1 MSRQVLILGGAQ
13 SDFSRHWLREGSDLA
28 GEMQRVVQQA
38 LQACDLP
45 ADQVQAAHV
54 GNFAAELFCH
64 QGLLGGL
71 LARCE
76 PCWAE
81 IPIMRHE
88 AACASGSMAI
98 LAAMATIES
107 GRAECVCVLGI
118 EQMRN
123 VTGEQAAVNLG
134 SAAWHGHEAQEAKYL
149 WPYMFEQIRQRYEE
163 QHGLDSRYLQR
174 IAEINLSNA
183 RRNPL
188 AQTRDWQLQAEH
200 FAANDE
206 FNPRVEGELR
216 RRDCAQISDG
226 CAVLFLCSDEFAQQ
240 HALRVGRNKGYPA
253 ILGWGQRSSPLPLAE
268 KLPPASDKGLMFP
281 HLQRTISD
289 AMQRAGVDDVW
300 QLDVIETHDCFTN
313 SEYLALEHF
322 GLAPAGNGWQRVEDG
337 SIELGGR
344 LPVNPSG
351 GLIGGGH
358 PVGATGVRMLLDA
371 WRQVEGKAGEYQVE
385 GARRAAC
392 LNIGGSFS
400 AVASFVVGINDPA

>member
-1 MSRQVLILGGAQ
+1 MSRQVMILGGAQ
-13 SDFSRHWLREGSDLA
+13 SDFSRHWQREGSDLA
-28 GEMQRVVQQA
+28 AEMQRVVQQG
-38 LQACDLP
+38 LQECELP
-45 ADQVQAAHV
+45 AAQVQAAHI

-76 PCWAE
+76 PSWNE
-81 IPIMRHE
+81 LPIMRHE

-98 LAAMATIES
+98 LAAMASIES

-123 VTGEQAAVNLG
+123 VSGAQAAENLG
-134 SAAWHGHEAQEAKYL
+134 CAAWHGHEAQEATYL
-149 WPYMFEQIRQRYEE
+149 WPHMFEQIRLRYAE
-163 QHGLDSRYLQR
+163 QHGLDSSYLRQ
-174 IAEINLSNA
+174 IAEINLANA

-188 AQTRDWQLQAEH
+188 AQTRDWELQAEH

-226 CAVLFLCSDEFAQQ
+226 CAVVFLCSAEFAQQ
-240 HALRVGRNKGYPA
+240 HAKQRARKQTYPA

-268 KLPPASDKGLMFP
+268 KLPAADANGLMFP
-281 HLQRTISD
+281 HLQRTIKDALQRAKLSD
-289 AMQRAGVDDVW
+289 AW
-300 QLDVIETHDCFTN
+300 QLDVIETHDCFTI

-322 GLAPAGNGWQRVEDG
+322 GLAEAGKGWQRIEDG

-371 WRQVEGKAGEYQVE
+371 WRQIEGRAGDYQVE
-385 GARRAAC
+385 GAKRAGC

-400 AVASFVVGINDPA
+400 AVASFVVGYS

>member
-1 MSRQVLILGGAQ
+1 MSRPVLILGGAQ
-13 SDFSRHWLREGSDLA
+13 SDFARHWSREGSDLA
-28 GEMQRVVQQA
+28 TEMQRVVQA
-38 LQACDLP
+38 GLSACNLP
-45 ADQVQAAHV
+45 AEQVQAAHV

-76 PCWAE
+76 PAWAE
-81 IPIMRHE
+81 LPIMRHE

-123 VTGEQAAVNLG
+123 VSGAQAAENLG
-134 SAAWHGHEAQEAKYL
+134 CAAWHGHEAQQATYL

-163 QHGLDSRYLQR
+163 QHGLDARYLSR
-174 IAEINLSNA
+174 IAEINLGNA
-183 RRNPL
+183 KRNPM
-188 AQTRDWQLQAEH
+188 AQTRDWHLQSEH
-200 FAANDE
+200 FAANEE

-226 CAVLFLCSDEFAQQ
+226 CAVLFLCSAEFAQQ
-240 HALRVGRNKGYPA
+240 HAQKQRRQSGYPA

-268 KLPPASDKGLMFP
+268 KLPASNDRGLMFP
-281 HLQRTISD
+281 HLQRTIAD
-289 AMQRAGVDDVW
+289 ALQRARLQDAW
-300 QLDVIETHDCFTN
+300 QLDVIETHDCFTI

-322 GLAPAGNGWQRVEDG
+322 ALAPAGKGWQLIEDG
-337 SIELGGR
+337 VIEVGGR

-351 GLIGGGH
+351 GLIGAGH

-371 WRQVEGKAGEYQVE
+371 WRQVEGKADSYQVE
-385 GARRAAC
+385 GARRAGC

-400 AVASFVVGINDPA
+400 AVASFVVGYR

>member
-1 MSRQVLILGGAQ
+1 MNRQVMILGGAQ
-13 SDFSRHWLREGSDLA
+13 SDFARHWQREGSDLA
-28 GEMQRVVQQA
+28 DEMQRVVQFA
-38 LQACDLP
+38 LQECGLP
-45 ADQVQAAHV
+45 AEQVEAAHI

-76 PCWAE
+76 PAWNE

-123 VTGEQAAVNLG
+123 VSGEQAAENLG
-134 SAAWHGHEAQEAKYL
+134 TAAWHGHEALQAKYL
-149 WPYMFEQIRQRYEE
+149 WPYMFEQIRQRYDE
-163 QHGLDSRYLQR
+163 QHGLDNSHLQR
-174 IAEINLSNA
+174 IAEINLGNA

-188 AQTRDWQLQAEH
+188 AQTRDWQLLPEH

-226 CAVLFLCSDEFAQQ
+226 CAVVFLCSAEFARRHAQKLGRQ
-240 HALRVGRNKGYPA
+240 HAYPA

-268 KLPPASDKGLMFP
+268 KLPSASDQGLMFP
-281 HLQRTISD
+281 HLQRTIGD
-289 AMQRAGVDDVW
+289 ALQRAGLQDAW
-300 QLDVIETHDCFTN
+300 QLDVIETHDCFTI

-322 GLAPAGNGWQRVEDG
+322 GLAPPGKGWQRIEDG

-371 WRQVEGKAGEYQVE
+371 WRQVEGKAGGYQVE
-385 GARRAAC
+385 GAQRAGC

-400 AVASFVVGINDPA
+400 AVASFVVGYS